1 MARRPGKKYPL
12 IIYRHI
18 VSRWW
23 FAMIFMGLGL
33 FALAYIEYIKPA
45 AEFNA
50 LPWQVFAGVG
60 MLAILAGIFFFA
72 IRFMAYVQPHPAF
85 LKFVTPFLRINI
97 SYRRIRRTT
106 TTEMRQLFP
115 LKSVS
120 GWGRDVLSPLASK
133 TALVLELNGYPVSPM
148 ILRLRVSSLR
158 IRPRISLFLWKI
170 GSNSVRR
177 WKVCA
182 PALNLRMNRASRRI
196 PSFRVCRANEP
207 LIKIK
212 KSPSHVTEIF
222 YAGFLNGCVSDFTGR
237 TMKKDVPA
245 PVADSTQIRP

>member
-33 FALAYIEYIKPA
+33 FALAYAEYIKPT
-45 AEFNA
+45 AEFNP
-50 LPWQVFAGVG
+50 LPWRVFAGVG
-60 MLAILAGIFFFA
+60 ALAMLAGIFFFV

-133 TALVLELNGYPVSPM
+133 TALVLELNGYPVSPV
-148 ILRLRVSSLR
+148 ILRLFLSRFFFKDKTPHLVILVEDWLKFSSEMESMR
-158 IRPRISLFLWKI
+158 TGAEPPDEPRKPK
-170 GSNSVRR
+170 NSI
-177 WKVCA
+177 
-182 PALNLRMNRASRRI
+182 LSRLPR
-196 PSFRVCRANEP
+196 
-207 LIKIK
+207 
-212 KSPSHVTEIF
+212 
-222 YAGFLNGCVSDFTGR
+222 
-237 TMKKDVPA
+237 
-245 PVADSTQIRP
+245 Q

>member
-148 ILRLRVSSLR
+148 ILRLFLSRFFFKDKTPHLVILVEDWLKFSSEMESMR
-158 IRPRISLFLWKI
+158 TGVEPPDEPRKPK
-170 GSNSVRR
+170 NSI
-177 WKVCA
+177 
-182 PALNLRMNRASRRI
+182 LSRL
-196 PSFRVCRANEP
+196 PQ
-207 LIKIK
+207 K
-212 KSPSHVTEIF
+212 
-222 YAGFLNGCVSDFTGR
+222 
-237 TMKKDVPA
+237 
-245 PVADSTQIRP
+245 

>member
-148 ILRLRVSSLR
+148 ILRLFLSRFFFKDKTPHLVILVEDWLKFSSEMESMR
-158 IRPRISLFLWKI
+158 TGVEPPDEPRKPK
-170 GSNSVRR
+170 NSI
-177 WKVCA
+177 
-182 PALNLRMNRASRRI
+182 LSRLPR
-196 PSFRVCRANEP
+196 
-207 LIKIK
+207 
-212 KSPSHVTEIF
+212 
-222 YAGFLNGCVSDFTGR
+222 
-237 TMKKDVPA
+237 
-245 PVADSTQIRP
+245 Q